1 MFPREHGAW
10 SMLAQPALAALIL
23 FGTGPTWWMPIV
35 TLVCMLAMFLLR
47 QPLIVLARQRWVW
60 KERKPESGLAW
71 RWVAGLGLV
80 LAAGGYLHLQAWPL
94 PYLLAFGSGAL
105 ALTAA
110 AVYLTLRNEQR
121 SIWLQVVSAAGLTAG
136 APAMALTATG
146 GIPFAAW
153 ILWACSAVYCASG
166 VLTVRALLEAR
177 IAAKRPAAAT
187 TPVFR
192 APAWISQWILIAM
205 GAAAL
210 AWNTW
215 VAAALFLI
223 AALHIFRTLRQLGS
237 PALLAKPLTRVG
249 FEAMGGSL
257 VYTALLIVALK

>member
-10 SMLAQPALAALIL
+10 SMLLQPAIAALIL
-23 FGTGPTWWMPIV
+23 FGTGPKWWMPIV
-35 TLVCMLAMFLLR
+35 TLVCMIAMFLLR
-47 QPLIVLARQRWVW
+47 QPFIVLARQRWVW
-60 KERKPESGLAW
+60 KDRKPESGLAM
-71 RWVAGLGLV
+71 RWAAGLAFI
-80 LAAGGYLHLQAWPL
+80 LAAGGYLHLQAWSL
-94 PYLLAFGSGAL
+94 PYLIAFGCGAL
-105 ALTAA
+105 LLTAA

-121 SIWLQVVSAAGLTAG
+121 SIWLQVVSAAALTAG

-146 GIPFAAW
+146 GIPLAAW
-153 ILWACSAVYCASG
+153 ILWLCSAVYCASG

-177 IAAKRPAAAT
+177 IAVKRPGAMS
-187 TPVFR
+187 PVFR

-205 GAAAL
+205 GTAAL
-210 AWNTW
+210 AWNRW

-223 AALHIFRTLRQLGS
+223 AMLHIFRTLRQLAN